1 MANNLDKQYT
11 ALLQDILDNGHQK
24 GDRTGTGTISVF
36 GRQIRHKMSDGFPLI
51 TTKKMYWNGIVTE
64 LIWFLRG
71 DTNIKYL
78 VDNDCHIWD
87 GDCFVNYQKEFKKL
101 HYHTTQ
107 MSKEEFI
114 ERIKTDDEFANKWG
128 ELGPVY
134 GKQWREWTYLTK
146 EQKQDVDGIDEEIC
160 GADMWDGIRHYRTF
174 DQIANLIHDLKTNPD
189 SRRLMVN
196 AWNVGELDQMTL
208 PPCHYGFQVYT
219 RELSI
224 EERLSIADKFN
235 PLIMEDCLTKTH
247 HPDETEEQKL
257 QIRHKWLDSLG
268 PNVVPQRRAISLMW
282 NQRSVDTFLGLPFNI
297 ASYGLL
303 LEIIA
308 KAVNMVPDELIGNL
322 GDVHL
327 YSNHIEQAKE
337 QIGRELSDEERYNIW
352 FTNNYETG
360 MERFFD
366 STKLP
371 NFEDLYYNPTPKRT
385 REPFDLPTLNINTE
399 FWPTEGGE
407 CGVGN
412 IDATS
417 VFNNFT
423 NDHFCK
429 CLLEDD
435 IQLSNYQSHPA
446 IKAPL
451 SN

>member
-1 MANNLDKQYT
+1 MNKLDKQFRD
-11 ALLQDILDNGHQK
+11 LLQSIIDYGVEK
-24 GDRTGTGTISVF
+24 KDRTGTGTKSIF
-36 GRQIRHKMSDGFPLI
+36 GYTIRHNMSDGFPLL
-51 TTKKMYWNGIVTE
+51 TTKKMFWKGIVTE
-64 LIWFLRG
+64 LVWFLRG
-71 DTNIKYL
+71 DTNIKFL

-87 GDCFVNYQKEFKKL
+87 GDAWKNYQNKA
-101 HYHTTQ
+101 
-107 MSKEEFI
+107 SKEDFLKDGVLRYDDFI
-114 ERIKTDDEFANKWG
+114 NKIKTDDEFANKWG
-128 ELGPVY
+128 DLGPVY
-134 GKQWREWTYLTK
+134 GKQWRRWTKKKMYLST
-146 EQKQDVDGIDEEIC
+146 DGSYEKIFDEMDQTVI
-160 GADMWDGIRHYRTF
+160 
-174 DQIANLIHDLKTNPD
+174 DQIAILINELKTNPD
-189 SRRLMVN
+189 SRRLMVS

-219 RELSI
+219 RELSL

-235 PLIMEDCLTKTH
+235 PLIREDCLTKTH
-247 HPDETEEQKL
+247 HPDETEELKSQY
-257 QIRHKWLDSLG
+257 RHEWLDSLG

-308 KAVNMVPDELIGNL
+308 KSVNMVPDQLIGNL

-337 QIGRELSDEERYNIW
+337 LLGRELRIDERVCMCYENPKLDLTRIQEGMSDDEFKLVCDEFNI
-352 FTNNYETG
+352 
-360 MERFFD
+360 
-366 STKLP
+366 
-371 NFEDLYYNPTPKRT
+371 PTRT

-435 IQLSNYQSHPA
+435 IQLSNYQSHGT

>member
-1 MANNLDKQYT
+1 
-11 ALLQDILDNGHQK
+11 
-24 GDRTGTGTISVF
+24 
-36 GRQIRHKMSDGFPLI
+36 
-51 TTKKMYWNGIVTE
+51 
-64 LIWFLRG
+64 
-71 DTNIKYL
+71 
-78 VDNDCHIWD
+78 
-87 GDCFVNYQKEFKKL
+87 
-101 HYHTTQ
+101 
-107 MSKEEFI
+107 
-114 ERIKTDDEFANKWG
+114 
-128 ELGPVY
+128 
-134 GKQWREWTYLTK
+134 
-146 EQKQDVDGIDEEIC
+146 
-160 GADMWDGIRHYRTF
+160 
-174 DQIANLIHDLKTNPD
+174 
-189 SRRLMVN
+189 MVN

-219 RELSI
+219 RELSL

-235 PLIMEDCLTKTH
+235 PLIREDCLTKTH
-247 HPDETEEQKL
+247 HPDETEELKSQY
-257 QIRHKWLDSLG
+257 RHEWLDSLG

-308 KAVNMVPDELIGNL
+308 KSVNMVPDQLIGNL

-337 QIGRELSDEERYNIW
+337 LLGRELRIDERVCMCYENPKLDLTRIQEGMSDDEFKLVCDEFNI
-352 FTNNYETG
+352 
-360 MERFFD
+360 
-366 STKLP
+366 
-371 NFEDLYYNPTPKRT
+371 PTRT

-417 VFNNFT
+417 VFNHFT

-435 IQLSNYQSHPA
+435 IQLSNYQSHGT